1 MKRKSGI
8 LCHPTSMPG
17 RYGIG
22 EMGEPMLRFVDF
34 LKQGGQTIWQILPL
48 GPTGYGDSPYQPFS
62 AFAGN
67 PLLIGLDWLKADGLL
82 RDADIGPHEVFPEDR
97 VLYGPVIEF
106 KHQVLRRSY
115 ERFLGGARVLRAEA
129 EEYYRANAEWLEDLA
144 LFMAMKRHLNW
155 AVWTTWPRDIALH
168 DGKAIDRWR
177 NLLAEEVDYQRY
189 LQFQFD
195 RQWRRVRD
203 YAHEAEITILGDI
216 PIFMGHD
223 SADVWSNQHLFQ
235 LDDGGQPLAVAG
247 VPPDYFSPTGQLWGN
262 PHYRWDVMRE
272 SGYAWWIARL
282 RAVLARVDLVRL
294 DHFRGFSGYWE
305 VPAGEKTAIN
315 GRWVR
320 GPGAHFFETVK
331 EALGSLPIVAED
343 LGVITADVAALR
355 QQFGLPGMRVL
366 QFAFDGDASS
376 PHLPHNYTTDSVV
389 YTGTHDNDT
398 ALGWYAERAEDAK
411 HRVRVYTGTDGHNIN
426 WDLIRLAMTSVGEM
440 AVFPLQDVLGLGSA
454 ARLNTPGR
462 ADGNWTWRYQEWM
475 LRPQL
480 SDALREL
487 ARASGRWLEPGAE
500 LAETTYEMLEYEEP
514 GAPSRTKEES

>member
-1 MKRKSGI
+1 MRRKSGI

-22 EMGEPMLRFVDF
+22 EMGDALLRFIDF
-34 LKQGGQTIWQILPL
+34 LRRAGQTIWQILPL

-67 PLLIGLDWLKADGLL
+67 PLLIGLDWLREDGLL
-82 RDADIGPHEVFPEDR
+82 KGLDLVRRDPFPEDR

-115 ERFLGGARVLRAEA
+115 ERFRATSGALQAEA
-129 EEYYRANAEWLEDLA
+129 EEFYQQNSAWLNDYA

-155 AVWTTWPRDIALH
+155 AVWTSWPAGIALRDEEAMAH
-168 DGKAIDRWR
+168 WQGALAQEIDY
-177 NLLAEEVDYQRY
+177 ERY

-195 RQWRRVRD
+195 RQWRRVRA
-203 YAHEAEITILGDI
+203 YAREAGISIMGDI

-223 SADVWSNQHLFQ
+223 SADVWSNQALFQ
-235 LDDGGQPLAVAG
+235 LDAHGQPVVVAG

-262 PHYRWDVMRE
+262 PHYRWDAMRQD
-272 SGYAWWIARL
+272 GYAWWVARL
-282 RAVLARVDLVRL
+282 ASVLGRVDLVRL

-305 VPAGEKTAIN
+305 VPAGEPTAMH

-320 GPGAHFFETVK
+320 GPGADLFHTVRR
-331 EALGSLPIVAED
+331 ALGSLPIIAED
-343 LGVITADVAALR
+343 LGLITTDVVALR

-376 PHLPHNYTTDSVV
+376 PHLPHNCTVDSVI

-398 ALGWYAERAEDAK
+398 AVGWYSGRTEEGK
-411 HRVRVYTGTDGHNIN
+411 HRVRLYTGTDGHNIN

-440 AVFPLQDVLGLGSA
+440 AVFPLQDVLGLGSE

-462 ADGNWTWRYQEWM
+462 PDGNWTWRYREEM
-475 LRPQL
+475 LQPQL
-480 SDALREL
+480 ADALREL
-487 ARASGRWLEPGAE
+487 THACGRWTEPGTE
-500 LAETTYEMLEYEEP
+500 LPETTGETLVYEEP
-514 GAPSRTKEES
+514 ESTMNREES